1 MLTMQETRM
10 HSFHKARRSA
20 CAVLIAATL
29 APAAP
34 AVAQEA
40 AVRPAITTDSI
51 PLSMGE
57 AVSRAVGQSQEV
69 RLARSQVELAD
80 AQVTSARSAALPQID
95 ANLAYTRTFASAFAG
110 GGFSLP
116 DSLNFEPDTTVSLAE
131 RVRYLERNAAA
142 AGLSGIG
149 ALFGNLPFGQENAY
163 VASISGSQ
171 PLYSGGRVGAALR
184 IADEYRQAA
193 RFALQEQLAEIELQ
207 VRNAYYQALLGQE
220 IASIA
225 RAAVEQ
231 AQAFLDQE
239 QLRLST
245 GSASELEVLRADVD
259 LENLRPQLVQAVN
272 SAELALL
279 NVKRLIDLPLAQPVR
294 LTTPLTV
301 PAPADLAAATV
312 SSELLQSQRAS
323 VRAAERQVAIRE
335 QQVRI
340 AQGAYLPSVDLRMA
354 YGKQLFPAG
363 MFDFGSQ
370 DWRTDWT
377 ATLGVSIPIFS
388 GFRRKAEVHRA
399 QVELL
404 QDELR
409 LAQLREVVQL
419 EYEQARGEKERAA
432 ATIAARGRTVGQAQ
446 RVYDL
451 TVLRYEQGLATQLEV
466 SDARLALLQSRTNLA
481 QALSDFYTADASLT
495 RAVGVPSTGAAVR
508 SQSVPPSPLVP
519 PEVTPPGG

>member
-1 MLTMQETRM
+1 MRSFPTAR
-10 HSFHKARRSA
+10 HSVPCLALVVAS
-20 CAVLIAATL
+20 LAA
-29 APAAP
+29 AAP
-34 AVAQEA
+34 VAAQVPVPA
-40 AVRPAITTDSI
+40 RAITDSV
-51 PLSMGE
+51 PLTLGE
-57 AVSRAVGQSQEV
+57 AVARAVRQSQEV

-80 AQVTSARSAALPQID
+80 AQVTSARAAALPQID

-110 GGFSLP
+110 GGFTLP
-116 DSLNFEPDTTVSLAE
+116 DSLRFEPDTTLPLDE
-131 RVRYLERNAAA
+131 RVRYLERNAGV
-142 AGLSGIG
+142 AGLSGI
-149 ALFGNLPFGQENAY
+149 ASLFGDLPFGQENAY

-193 RFALQEQLAEIELQ
+193 RFGLQEELAEIELQ

-225 RAAVEQ
+225 HAAVEQ

-245 GSASELEVLRADVD
+245 GSASELEVLRADVE
-259 LENLRPQLVQAVN
+259 LENLRPQLVEAVN
-272 SAELALL
+272 LAELALL
-279 NVKRLIDLPLAQPVR
+279 NLKRLIDLSLAQPVS

-301 PAPADLAAATV
+301 PSAADLAAASV
-312 SSELLQSQRAS
+312 SSELLQAQRAS

-335 QQVRI
+335 QLVRI
-340 AQGAYLPSVDLRMA
+340 ARGAYLPSVDLSMA

-388 GFRRKAEVHRA
+388 GFRRKAEVDRA

-409 LAQLREVVQL
+409 LAQLREAVQL

-432 ATIAARGRTVGQAQ
+432 ATIAARERTVGQAQ
-446 RVYDL
+446 RVHDL

-495 RAVGVPSTGAAVR
+495 RAVGVPSTDAAIQPPAVPQ
-508 SQSVPPSPLVP
+508 SQQTPPAVPPTAAP
-519 PEVTPPGG
+519 PNG